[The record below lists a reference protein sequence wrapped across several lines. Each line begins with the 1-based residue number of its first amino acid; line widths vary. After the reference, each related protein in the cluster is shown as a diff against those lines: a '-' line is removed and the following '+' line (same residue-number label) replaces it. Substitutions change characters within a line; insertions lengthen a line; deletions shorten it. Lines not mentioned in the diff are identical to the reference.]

1 MPRFSDIFVYQSCEC
16 EGDLSK
22 YVFMGCYLL
31 KAVGEHAKGT
41 RVDEV
46 EFDVTGMVLFFKMG
60 ISLEGPYVL
69 TTPV

>member
-1 MPRFSDIFVYQSCEC
+1 
-16 EGDLSK
+16 
-22 YVFMGCYLL
+22 MGCYLL